1 MQDQIGPTVLDAMR
15 LLVRDRLNKEQIIVD
30 GLHFFCEV
38 LEQPHKFQE
47 VYDLLADDES
57 KRTLNW
63 LIKYRVACFMLQSKE
78 QAGVLFPPIISA
90 IQWHEMSK
98 AVKSLPEKILEE
110 NLEIDLIENFLLDGY
125 NLPGIC
131 AVETNDVVL
140 DLGAFNGNSSI
151 ALSRPAGE
159 QGKVYAFEPNPV
171 MQEILAR
178 NLKRMNCVNVEI
190 IPRGAG
196 DAPNVLKFT
205 IQGAA
210 SRFDPFGDVDV
221 QIGKVDDF
229 VVERGLSKVDF
240 IKLDVEGFEMPAL
253 RGATS
258 TIRTFRPKLAI
269 SVYHLHYD
277 VHAITLFVRDICPW
291 YRFYL
296 RHNAIIDGEVVLF
309 CRPIHRTSK
318 APDDHF

>member
-1 MQDQIGPTVLDAMR
+1 MTREKKMQDKIGSSVLDAMR
-15 LLVRDRLNKEQIIVD
+15 LLLRDRLNKEQVIIE
-30 GLHFFCEV
+30 GLHFYCEV

-57 KRTLNW
+57 QRTLTW

-78 QAGVLFPPIISA
+78 KARELFPPAISSSR
-90 IQWHEMSK
+90 WREMSRK
-98 AVKSLPEKILEE
+98 AQNLPETILEE
-110 NLEIDLIENFLLDGY
+110 NLDIDLIENFLLDGY
-125 NLPGIC
+125 NLPGVC
-131 AVETNDVVL
+131 GVEAGDVIL

-151 ALSRPAGE
+151 ALSRPAGDE
-159 QGKVYAFEPNPV
+159 GKVYAFEPNPV

-178 NLKRMNCVNVEI
+178 NLTKMNCTNVEI

-196 DAPNVLKFT
+196 EASNVLKFT
-205 IQGAA
+205 IKGAA

-221 QIGKVDDF
+221 QIGTVDDF
-229 VVERGLSKVDF
+229 VAERGLSKVDF

-277 VHAITLFVRDICPW
+277 VHMITLFIRDICPW

-296 RHNAIIDGEVVLF
+296 RHNDIIDGEIVLF
-309 CRPIHRTSK
+309 CQPVHR
-318 APDDHF
+318 